1 MKAFYFLLI
10 GLLLVFTLIGLDAIW
25 FKILPSSLL
34 EQLFWTVTWLAI
46 GIGFLFLLARSF
58 SEEADSKKT
67 PILKYIFYT
76 IFSLTIILSVLKVLN
91 YIWDYSILGKV
102 SFLVSSNVWITFIL
116 LSCVSFV
123 AYRLH
128 QTFFAEDN
136 LKKDNYLN

>member
-10 GLLLVFTLIGLDAIW
+10 GILFIITLIGLDAIW
-25 FKILPSSLL
+25 FNTLSSSLL
-34 EQLFWTVTWLAI
+34 EQIFWTVTWLAI
-46 GIGFLFLLARSF
+46 GIGLLFLLARSF

-67 PILKYIFYT
+67 PIFKYIFYT
-76 IFSLTIILSVLKVLN
+76 IFSLTIILSVLKTVN
-91 YIWDYSILGKV
+91 YIWDYIILGKE
-102 SFLVSSNVWITFIL
+102 SFLVSEVWGTFIL